1 MVLRFKEEDEKM
13 VLRFKE
19 EDDCFSVENDGF
31 QVLTTISPRGTH
43 LKNSEKLKNGLKEK
57 FLKNSQFCFI
67 KKILSQKQKFPFIFI
82 GFQN

>member
-31 QVLTTISPRGTH
+31 QVLTTISPRGTTSRT
-43 LKNSEKLKNGLKEK
+43 LKS
-57 FLKNSQFCFI
+57 
-67 KKILSQKQKFPFIFI
+67 
-82 GFQN
+82 

>member
-31 QVLTTISPRGTH
+31 
-43 LKNSEKLKNGLKEK
+43 
-57 FLKNSQFCFI
+57 
-67 KKILSQKQKFPFIFI
+67 
-82 GFQN
+82 